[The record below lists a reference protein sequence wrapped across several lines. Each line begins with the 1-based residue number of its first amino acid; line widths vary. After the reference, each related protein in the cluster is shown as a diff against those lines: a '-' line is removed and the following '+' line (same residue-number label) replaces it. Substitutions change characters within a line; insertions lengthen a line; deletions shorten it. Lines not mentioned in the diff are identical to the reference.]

1 MLDVFIMVFVV
12 CVARLTVCVCV
23 LCRELRDDGLS
34 VFVLQQGFRVVVWVG
49 ESGCWCVG
57 GREGSW
63 GGGGNQKPKPKKSA
77 SWACFDSFLYLQ
89 ALAPDTSYLG
99 FST

>member
-34 VFVLQQGFRVVVWVG
+34 FCSKAFVSLFGSGKVGAGVW
-49 ESGCWCVG
+49 EG
-57 GREGSW
+57 GRGR
-63 GGGGNQKPKPKKSA
+63 GGGGETKNQNQKNQRVSLAFFP
-77 SWACFDSFLYLQ
+77 DYLVN
-89 ALAPDTSYLG
+89 
-99 FST
+99 